1 MKKTILTKKTL
12 KLSGGIWNII
22 HLFKQ
27 ISSDEA
33 KEKNVMD
40 QDTKGIDD
48 RDED

>member
-1 MKKTILTKKTL
+1 MDLTYFHLYEKNNPHKKNL

-40 QDTKGIDD
+40 
-48 RDED
+48 